1 MAKCTF
7 TERSLYRKPK
17 IKNPVLIFS
26 YAVICAGTM
35 IALAG
40 YNTGERQ
47 AISEDSTAQDP
58 QTATP
63 KQEPTVGPTG
73 LESQIEF
80 SRKDLS
86 KRLGIEPVDI
96 AVDAADLVSWRSGA
110 LGCPEPG
117 MNYTQALVPGV
128 LIFLQVGNEVH
139 GYHAQIG
146 AKPFYCPRQRAEQPL
161 SGQGADMT

>member
-40 YNTGERQ
+40 CNTGERQ
-47 AISEDSTAQDP
+47 AISEDSTAQGP

-63 KQEPTVGPTG
+63 KQERTVGPTG

-117 MNYTQALVPGV
+117 MNYTQALVPGA
-128 LIFLQVGNEVH
+128 LIILAVGKEVH
-139 GYHAQIG
+139 AYHAKLG
-146 AKPFYCPRQRAEQPL
+146 GTPFYCPRERTEKSMLQ
-161 SGQGADMT
+161 QGSNQ